1 MIWKWPMDHPP
12 IYNIL
17 PRATH
22 PVILLLLPPPQH
34 HPVVGAKKKRKE
46 KKKRD
51 ASGAIWRN
59 LTSAQTL
66 KWSLGK
72 EEDSDDSLLEELATV
87 AVKEGSDSDENLSDD
102 EMNKDE
108 GSGGAGEEA
117 SSSPDLPTVMQV
129 YEHNP
134 GEVYPIAEEEEEAA
148 SPTTS
153 DGVTSLRSRA
163 RLNSGYTQPETHT
176 LPSLSLSLSLSGLSL
191 WSLSGL
197 SWNLD
202 LIDFNQK
209 NHSEFLV
216 WFVTDCLLVDC
227 RFLHWLL
234 SVCLLFL
241 SFSLFYLLHLRHMF
255 NVVGCPAGRVAPLQR
270 WRHRHPIT
278 LIPPPLSLSLSLSIS
293 PSLFLTVDLTDL
305 ILKLRLRFPTS
316 SSSFFLFMRIGFGT
330 GTGLG
335 WC

>member
-1 MIWKWPMDHPP
+1 
-12 IYNIL
+12 
-17 PRATH
+17 
-22 PVILLLLPPPQH
+22 
-34 HPVVGAKKKRKE
+34 
-46 KKKRD
+46 
-51 ASGAIWRN
+51 
-59 LTSAQTL
+59 
-66 KWSLGK
+66 
-72 EEDSDDSLLEELATV
+72 
-87 AVKEGSDSDENLSDD
+87 
-102 EMNKDE
+102 MNKDE

-176 LPSLSLSLSLSGLSL
+176 LPSLSLSLSLSLV
-191 WSLSGL
+191 SLSGL
-197 SWNLD
+197 SLVSLGILIWLISTRKIIQNFSFD
-202 LIDFNQK
+202 LSLIVYW
-209 NHSEFLV
+209 LI
-216 WFVTDCLLVDC
+216 VDSFIGC
-227 RFLHWLL
+227 SL
-234 SVCLLFL
+234 SVCCFSL
-241 SFSLFYLLHLRHMF
+241 SLFYLLHLRHMF